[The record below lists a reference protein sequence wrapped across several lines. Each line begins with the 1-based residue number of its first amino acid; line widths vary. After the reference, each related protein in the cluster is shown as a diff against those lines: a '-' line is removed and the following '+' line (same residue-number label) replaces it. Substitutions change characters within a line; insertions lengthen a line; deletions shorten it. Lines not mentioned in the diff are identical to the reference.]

1 MPSFDFSSTLGL
13 ATHSG
18 DTTTKATRLPDNN
31 LKRTISGLVDYLY
44 LSLLISF
51 PFFFTCCSKTF
62 IFIKWTNL
70 IFLFKKKLIIVVKII
85 VHNY

>member
-1 MPSFDFSSTLGL
+1 MPSFDFSSKLGL

-31 LKRTISGLVDYLY
+31 LKRTISGLVDDLY

-51 PFFFTCCSKTF
+51 PFF
-62 IFIKWTNL
+62 L
-70 IFLFKKKLIIVVKII
+70 LVARKLSYSLNGQI
-85 VHNY
+85 